1 MFFKEGLYKEELSVK
16 NRRKKKNSRKKS
28 IKVVIIPTLIAMI
41 TIPIVIVLVMN
52 YYSTQNL
59 LSQRIEQSEK
69 NLATQFTTQL
79 DWIGL
84 ELENTIN
91 SLAEK
96 TEFQEFNEFQSE
108 AIQTAIQEDM
118 QSVKTNSMYIG
129 NAYYAPEDQA
139 IIGTVENLP
148 TDFDASATT
157 WYQRAVERN
166 GALIWSDPYSD
177 AITGTMAM
185 TISRAIIV
193 DDVFYG
199 VLAIDLDLTRM
210 NNYLTS
216 IQNGNTGNF
225 FVLSEAGE
233 YMMSN
238 DPEKIGTNIGE
249 SDLIKEA
256 TEQTGYIHDKQEV
269 GSYYAKVSRLGM
281 TVYGVVGEDEMA
293 NEINAMGR
301 AAMISLSSGL
311 MIAILS
317 ALVGSKF
324 VMTVA
329 ASLTKAFNRVAEG
342 DLTTEITGNDFNMLP
357 DKPYLKKFRKPK
369 AIDENSDEIGRIAFA
384 FNKMMQQFREMVG
397 GIQQKSNRLTD
408 MTQTLNDISK
418 QTTSATEEVSETI
431 TGIAQATSI
440 QTKDTEDT
448 VSKMEELAKTVGE
461 IDQNIQKMGQHTD
474 DTTIANG
481 KNNQMMAEVHVN
493 WETTIETMARLG
505 DSIHAVNEDIQ
516 NIEKIVKVI
525 DGISDQTNLLAL
537 NASIEAARAGESGRG
552 FAVVANEIR
561 KLAEKSDESTKDI
574 AAIIKGIQE
583 KSNEMVSKVE
593 QSHSESELQT
603 KTIDE
608 AISSANKV
616 TDQMDKLVESIMNV
630 ASLGYVISAK
640 KDETLVAIEN
650 IAASAEENS
659 AGTQEVSAN
668 AEEILATM
676 EEFSSS
682 IAKLETIANELK
694 EETDQFKIK

>member
-1 MFFKEGLYKEELSVK
+1 MKSVFKEVLHKEESLVK
-16 NRRKKKNSRKKS
+16 SIRKKKNGRKKS
-28 IKVVIIPTLIAMI
+28 IRLVIIPTLIAMI
-41 TIPIVIVLVMN
+41 TVPIIIVLVMN

-59 LSQRIEQSEK
+59 LSQRIEQNEK
-69 NLATQFTTQL
+69 HLATQFTTQL

-96 TEFQEFNEFQSE
+96 PDFQERADEESVR
-108 AIQTAIQEDM
+108 AAIQEEM
-118 QSVKTNSMYIG
+118 QFVKTNSMYIG

-139 IIGTVENLP
+139 LLGTIENVA

-157 WYQRAVERN
+157 WYQRAVKRN
-166 GALIWSDPYSD
+166 GAMIWSEPYRD
-177 AITGTMAM
+177 ATTGAMAM

-199 VLAIDLDLTRM
+199 VLGIDLDLERM
-210 NNYLTS
+210 NTYLTS
-216 IQNGNTGNF
+216 VQNGNTGHF
-225 FVLSEAGE
+225 FVLSETGDYLMA
-233 YMMSN
+233 N
-238 DPEKIGTNIGE
+238 DPKKIGTNIGD
-249 SDLIKEA
+249 SKLVKEA
-256 TEQTGYIHDKQEV
+256 TDQTGYIHDKQKI

-293 NEINAMGR
+293 NEVNATNK
-301 AAMISLSSGL
+301 AALTGL
-311 MIAILS
+311 AIGLLIAILS
-317 ALVGSKF
+317 AIIASRYI
-324 VMTVA
+324 MTIA
-329 ASLTKAFNRVAEG
+329 QALTKAFSKVEAG
-342 DLTTEITGNDFNMLP
+342 DLTTEITSEDFNILP
-357 DKPYLKKFRKPK
+357 NKPYFKALKRRKMVN
-369 AIDENSDEIGRIAFA
+369 ENSDEIGRIGFA
-384 FNKMMQQFREMVG
+384 FNNMMHQFRQMVG
-397 GIQQKSNRLTD
+397 GIQQKSNHLMD

-448 VSKMEELAKTVGE
+448 VGKMEELSKTVGE

-481 KNNQMMAEVHVN
+481 KNNQMMADVQGN
-493 WETTIETMARLG
+493 WTKTINTMDKLG
-505 DSIHAVNEDIQ
+505 ESIHAVNEDIQ

-561 KLAEKSDESTKDI
+561 KLAEKSDASTKDI
-574 AAIIKGIQE
+574 AAIIKNIQE

-593 QSHSESELQT
+593 QSHSESEIQT

-608 AISSANKV
+608 AIDSSNKV
-616 TDQMDKLVESIMNV
+616 TDQMDKLVESILNV
-630 ASLGYVISAK
+630 ASLGFVISAK

-694 EETDQFKIK
+694 EETNQFKLN

>member
-1 MFFKEGLYKEELSVK
+1 VK
-16 NRRKKKNSRKKS
+16 NIRKKKNGRKKS
-28 IKVVIIPTLIAMI
+28 IRLVIIPTLIAMI
-41 TIPIVIVLVMN
+41 TIPIIIVLVMN
-52 YYSTQNL
+52 YYSTQQL
-59 LSQRIEQSEK
+59 LTQRIEQSEK

-91 SLAEK
+91 SLSEK
-96 TEFQEFNEFQSE
+96 AEFQEFADDQDEE
-108 AIQTAIQEDM
+108 AQAAIQEEM

-129 NAYYAPEDQA
+129 NAYYAPVNQA
-139 IIGTVENLP
+139 VIGTVEDLP

-166 GALIWSDPYSD
+166 GALIWSEPYRD
-177 AITGTMAM
+177 AITGSMAM

-193 DDVFYG
+193 DGDLYG

-216 IQNGNTGNF
+216 VQNGNTGHF
-225 FVLSEAGE
+225 FVLSETGD
-233 YMMSN
+233 YLMSN
-238 DPEKIGTNIGE
+238 DPKKIGTKIGD
-249 SDLIKEA
+249 STLVKEA
-256 TEQTGYIHDKQEV
+256 TDQTGYIHDKQKID
-269 GSYYAKVSRLGM
+269 SYYAKVSRLGM

-293 NEINAMGR
+293 NEVNATNR
-301 AAMISLSSGL
+301 AALIGL
-311 MIAILS
+311 LIGVVIAILS
-317 ALVGSKF
+317 ALVASKY
-324 VMTVA
+324 VMTIA
-329 ASLTKAFNRVAEG
+329 ATLTKAFNSVEEG
-342 DLTTEITGNDFNMLP
+342 DLTTEITGEDFNMLP
-357 DKPYLKKFRKPK
+357 NKPYLRKLTKPK
-369 AIDENSDEIGRIAFA
+369 AINENSDEFGRIAFA
-384 FNKMMQQFREMVG
+384 FNKMMHQFRQMVG
-397 GIQQKSNRLTD
+397 GIQQKSSHLMD

-448 VSKMEELAKTVGE
+448 VGKMEELSKTVGE

-481 KNNQMMAEVHVN
+481 KNNQMMSEVHDN
-493 WETTIETMARLG
+493 WETTIDTMAKLAK
-505 DSIHAVNEDIQ
+505 SIHGVNEDIQ

-561 KLAEKSDESTKDI
+561 KLAEKSDASTKDI
-574 AAIIKGIQE
+574 AAIIKNIQE

-593 QSHSESELQT
+593 QSHSESEIQT

-608 AISSANKV
+608 AIDSSNKV
-616 TDQMDKLVESIMNV
+616 TDQMDKLVESILNV
-630 ASLGYVISAK
+630 ASLGFVISAK

-694 EETDQFKIK
+694 EETDQFKLN

>member
-1 MFFKEGLYKEELSVK
+1 MKKRL
-16 NRRKKKNSRKKS
+16 KKNKNDRKKS

-91 SLAEK
+91 ATAEK
-96 TEFQEFNEFQSE
+96 PEFQELVENEDIS
-108 AIQTAIQEDM
+108 TTIQEEL
-118 QSVKTNSMYIG
+118 QFVKTNSMYIG
-129 NAYYAPEDQA
+129 NTYYAPEGQA
-139 IIGTVENLP
+139 IIGTVEDVP
-148 TDFDASATT
+148 ADFDASSAM
-157 WYQRAVERN
+157 WYKRAVERN
-166 GALIWSDPYSD
+166 GALIWSEPYRD
-177 AITGTMAM
+177 AVTGMMAM
-185 TISRAIIV
+185 TVSRSIIV

-199 VLAIDLDLTRM
+199 VLAIDLDLERM

-216 IQNGNTGNF
+216 IQNGNTGHF
-225 FVLSEAGE
+225 FVVSEAGD
-233 YMMSN
+233 YLMSN
-238 DPEKIGTNIGE
+238 DPEEVGTSIEDSN
-249 SDLIKEA
+249 LFKEA
-256 TEQTGYIHDKQEV
+256 TEQTGFIQNEQEI
-269 GSYYAKVSRLGM
+269 GSYYSKVSRLGM
-281 TVYGVVGEDEMA
+281 IVYGVVGEDEMA
-293 NEINAMGR
+293 NEVNATNR
-301 AAMISLSSGL
+301 AALIGL
-311 MIAILS
+311 MIGIIIAVLS
-317 ALVGSKF
+317 ALLASKY
-324 VMTVA
+324 VMTITTT
-329 ASLTKAFNRVAEG
+329 LTKAFNQVEEG

-357 DKPYLKKFRKPK
+357 DKPFFNKLAKPK
-369 AIDENSDEIGRIAFA
+369 TINENSDEIGRIAFA
-384 FNKMMQQFREMVG
+384 FNKMMQQFRQMVG
-397 GIQQKSNRLTD
+397 SIQQKSSYLTD

-440 QTKDTEDT
+440 QMKDTEET
-448 VSKMEELAKTVGE
+448 VNKMGDLAKSVGE
-461 IDQNIQKMGQHTD
+461 IDQNIQQMGQHTD

-481 KNNQMMAEVHVN
+481 RNNQMMVEVHEN
-493 WETTIETMARLG
+493 WETTIQTMARLG
-505 DSIHAVNEDIQ
+505 ESIHAVNEDIQ

-561 KLAEKSDESTKDI
+561 KLAEKSDDSTKDI

-593 QSHSESELQT
+593 QAHSESETQT
-603 KTIDE
+603 QTIDE
-608 AISSANKV
+608 AIDSANKV
-616 TDQMDKLVESIMNV
+616 TDQMDKLVESILNV
-630 ASLGYVISAK
+630 ASLGFVISDK

-694 EETDQFKIK
+694 EETDQFKLA

>member
-1 MFFKEGLYKEELSVK
+1 MK
-16 NRRKKKNSRKKS
+16 NIRKKKNGRKKS
-28 IKVVIIPTLIAMI
+28 IRLVIIPTLIAMI
-41 TIPIVIVLVMN
+41 TIPIIIVLVMN
-52 YYSTQNL
+52 YYSTQQL
-59 LSQRIEQSEK
+59 LTQRIEQSEK

-91 SLAEK
+91 SLSEK
-96 TEFQEFNEFQSE
+96 AEFQEFADDQDEE
-108 AIQTAIQEDM
+108 AQAAIQEEM

-129 NAYYAPEDQA
+129 NAYYAPVNQA
-139 IIGTVENLP
+139 VIGTVEDLP

-166 GALIWSDPYSD
+166 GALIWSEPYRD
-177 AITGTMAM
+177 AITGSMAM

-193 DDVFYG
+193 DGDLYG

-216 IQNGNTGNF
+216 VQNGNTGHF
-225 FVLSEAGE
+225 FVLSETGD
-233 YMMSN
+233 YLMSN
-238 DPEKIGTNIGE
+238 DPKKIGTKIGD
-249 SDLIKEA
+249 STLVKEA
-256 TEQTGYIHDKQEV
+256 TDQTGYIHDKQKID
-269 GSYYAKVSRLGM
+269 SYYAKVSRLGM

-293 NEINAMGR
+293 NEVNATNR
-301 AAMISLSSGL
+301 AALIGL
-311 MIAILS
+311 LIGVVIAILS
-317 ALVGSKF
+317 ALVASKY
-324 VMTVA
+324 VMTIA
-329 ASLTKAFNRVAEG
+329 ATLTKAFNSVEEG
-342 DLTTEITGNDFNMLP
+342 DLTTEITGEDFNMLP
-357 DKPYLKKFRKPK
+357 NKPYLRKLTKPK
-369 AIDENSDEIGRIAFA
+369 AINENSDEFGRIAFA
-384 FNKMMQQFREMVG
+384 FNKMMHQFRQMVG
-397 GIQQKSNRLTD
+397 GIQQKSSHLMD

-448 VSKMEELAKTVGE
+448 VGKMEELSKTVGE

-481 KNNQMMAEVHVN
+481 KNNQMMSEVHDN
-493 WETTIETMARLG
+493 WETTIDTMAKLAK
-505 DSIHAVNEDIQ
+505 SIHGVNEDIQ

-561 KLAEKSDESTKDI
+561 KLAEKSDASTKDI
-574 AAIIKGIQE
+574 AAIIKNIQE

-593 QSHSESELQT
+593 QSHSESEIQT

-608 AISSANKV
+608 AIDSSNKV
-616 TDQMDKLVESIMNV
+616 TDQMDKLVESILNV
-630 ASLGYVISAK
+630 ASLGFVISAK

-694 EETDQFKIK
+694 EETDQFKLN

>member
-1 MFFKEGLYKEELSVK
+1 MK

-96 TEFQEFNEFQSE
+96 TEFQEFAE
-108 AIQTAIQEDM
+108 IQAEDTQAAIQEDM
-118 QSVKTNSMYIG
+118 QSVKANSMYIG
-129 NAYYAPEDQA
+129 NAYYAPEDQT
-139 IIGTVENLP
+139 IIGTVEDLP
-148 TDFDASATT
+148 TDFDASAAT

-166 GALIWSDPYSD
+166 GALIWSEPYRD
-177 AITGTMAM
+177 AVTGTMAM

-256 TEQTGYIHDKQEV
+256 TEQTGYIHYKQEV

-301 AAMISLSSGL
+301 AAMIGLSIGIV
-311 MIAILS
+311 IAILS
-317 ALVGSKF
+317 AWMASKY
-324 VMTVA
+324 VMTITA
-329 ASLTKAFNRVAEG
+329 TLTKAFNQVEEG
-342 DLTTEITGNDFNMLP
+342 DLTTEITGDDFNMLP
-357 DKPYLKKFRKPK
+357 DKPYLKKLTKSK

-384 FNKMMQQFREMVG
+384 FNKMMQQFRQMVG
-397 GIQQKSNRLTD
+397 DIQQKSNRLTD

-608 AISSANKV
+608 AISSSNKV